1 MESHFLF
8 LSFCYIIFIRS
19 SESSG
24 GTMRLY
30 RNDNTDPSLNL
41 ALEEWLV
48 TTATDDCF
56 MLWRN
61 RPAIIVGRNQ
71 NAAAEINQDF
81 VQKNNIAVVRRLSG
95 GGAVYHDLGNVNFS
109 FITHGTENKFDFK
122 HFAQPVIGA
131 LQSLGVKAEFSG
143 RNDML
148 IDGKKFSG
156 NAQYVQG
163 SKVLHHGTLLF
174 DSDLTILQ
182 QALCVDPSKY
192 ESKGVKSVASRV
204 TNIAPH
210 FPAPLSVEHFIE
222 AVLTHMKHNF
232 SGAVF
237 ASLTDDD
244 HIGARKLVDS
254 RYGNWDWNFGKS
266 SPYNFHNAQ
275 RFISGNIECQMMVEH
290 GIIKSVKVYGDFF
303 GLKPVA
309 DIEKQLTGVRHSYQ
323 DIEQALAD
331 INLAEYFNAIERADI
346 IKVFI

>member
-1 MESHFLF
+1 
-8 LSFCYIIFIRS
+8 
-19 SESSG
+19 
-24 GTMRLY
+24 MRLY

-41 ALEEWLV
+41 ALEEWL
-48 TTATDDCF
+48 TNADDDCF

-71 NAAAEINQDF
+71 NAAAEINRDF

-109 FITHGTENKFDFK
+109 FITHGTENKFNFK
-122 HFAQPVIGA
+122 HFAEPVIAA

-174 DSDLTILQ
+174 QSDLTILQ

-210 FPAPLSVEHFIE
+210 LLAPLSVEDFIE
-222 AVLTHMKHNF
+222 AVFTHMKDNF
-232 SGAVF
+232 TGAVF
-237 ASLTDDD
+237 TSLTDNDRL
-244 HIGARKLVDS
+244 GASKLADS
-254 RYGNWDWNFGKS
+254 RYGNWEWNFGKS
-266 SPYNFHNAQ
+266 SPYNFRNAQ
-275 RFISGNIECQMMVEH
+275 RFVSGNIECQMMVE
-290 GIIKSVKVYGDFF
+290 GGVVRSVQIYGDFF
-303 GLKPVA
+303 GIKPVA
-309 DIEKQLTGVRHSYQ
+309 DIEKQLTGVRHNYQ
-323 DIEQALAD
+323 DIEQALAKM
-331 INLAEYFNAIERADI
+331 NLAEYFNGIDRVDI
-346 IKVFI
+346 IKVLV